1 MREVQFRGP
10 HTQLH
15 CTFNIWRV
23 ALQDASLSPGQVL
36 VDTIITIAAIITI
49 VIVISINIIKWPS
62 GLPIPDS
69 PFDHGGLVLLRARDL
84 QLDLLDPFEGGAAS
98 TRQNML
104 TSPRP

>member
-1 MREVQFRGP
+1 MK
-10 HTQLH
+10 L
-15 CTFNIWRV
+15 
-23 ALQDASLSPGQVL
+23 
-36 VDTIITIAAIITI
+36 IAVNITI

-98 TRQNML
+98 TRRNML
-104 TSPRP
+104 TSPIGPRPKVLSKALKLDEEGLGCQSAPPPTD